1 MLNAHAMALSPS
13 PGPDAIRAL
22 LNANGELHVR
32 VVPGA
37 KIERAT
43 IENGT
48 LKLWTRT
55 APEDGK
61 ANKAV
66 LAMLARL
73 LGVPPKDI
81 ELVSGATSREKRVR
95 IAKHCS

>member
-1 MLNAHAMALSPS
+1 MASAPARE
-13 PGPDAIRAL
+13 AISALIDDRRAL
-22 LNANGELHVR
+22 RIR

-37 KIERAT
+37 KIERAA
-43 IENGT
+43 IEHGA

-66 LAMLARL
+66 LAMLAKL
-73 LGVPPKDI
+73 LDVSPSTI
-81 ELVSGATSREKRVR
+81 ELISGATSREKRVR
-95 IAKHCS
+95 IATHCS

>member
-1 MLNAHAMALSPS
+1 MA
-13 PGPDAIRAL
+13 GFPDPQNLTAL
-22 LNANGELHVR
+22 IDGKGELRIR

-37 KIERAT
+37 KVERAT
-43 IENGT
+43 IENGA

-66 LAMLARL
+66 LAMLAKL
-73 LGVPPKDI
+73 LDIPPKDI